1 MIKLIRDKKTG
12 DYYTEDGKYQIEKGY
27 IGWNVNEKD
36 AADIMTQISYL
47 HKMLDVC
54 TTVPRT
60 TP

>member
-36 AADIMTQISYL
+36 ERGWYKYSYT
-47 HKMLDVC
+47 C
-54 TTVPRT
+54 TNLREVKDSIELNG
-60 TP
+60 